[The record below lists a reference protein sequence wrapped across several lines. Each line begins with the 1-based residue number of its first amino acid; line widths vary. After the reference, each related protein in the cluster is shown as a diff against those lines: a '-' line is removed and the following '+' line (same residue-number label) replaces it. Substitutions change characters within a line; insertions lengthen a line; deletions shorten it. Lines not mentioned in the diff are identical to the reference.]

1 LPYNGRLENTMVY
14 ILYKSPEDLERR
26 YIKIF
31 KDSVRK
37 LSMICGT
44 DLGKFIDELT
54 RVSRIGYYSYI
65 AKELGIKERMV
76 YSYIR
81 KLQRNNF
88 KFTVNINI
96 KKIGLY
102 KYFIHIPEMID
113 FDVVRNN
120 ETIAWLNN
128 YSITL
133 NPIGTS
139 LTYFVPYKLKDEL
152 ISKINRFIIDKH
164 DRAHRGTF
172 VHFYINTRY
181 QPTFHKAPFGS
192 HKFIHGFLFNEIVE
206 MFENSELDDIVFK
219 HIVDEINSKFS
230 SPYDAVDLIILKE
243 YDIDAFTTVQ
253 DISKKYPISQRIILK
268 HLNNHINNKKIIRG
282 IFLKTNIY
290 SSFLFK
296 FLGVFLFV
304 YDLGN
309 AVRVFNFFKNF
320 DYSLSINLGIPDEV
334 MRDQNYEFVIS
345 VQVAVPQL
353 RVYEFL
359 KFLDYLYRR
368 GYVVNYK
375 LYEFLP
381 GTFVRFTIP
390 YLNFD
395 QERKDWT
402 LDVKNV
408 QELLMRRFMIPR
420 V

>member
-1 LPYNGRLENTMVY
+1 M
-14 ILYKSPEDLERR
+14 YKSAEDLERR
-26 YIKIF
+26 YIKTF
-31 KDSVRK
+31 KESVRK

-44 DLGKFIDELT
+44 DLGEFIDELT
-54 RVSRIGYYSYI
+54 RVTRIGYYSYI
-65 AKELGIKERMV
+65 AKELGIKERLV
-76 YSYIR
+76 YSYVR

-88 KFTVNINI
+88 KFTVNINM

-113 FDVVRNN
+113 FDIVRND

-139 LTYFVPYKLKDEL
+139 LTYFVPYKLRDEL
-152 ISKINRFIIDKH
+152 ISKINRFITSKL
-164 DRAHRGTF
+164 DRSHRGTF
-172 VHFYINTRY
+172 VHFYINTRN
-181 QPTFHKAPFGS
+181 QPIFHKAPFGL

-206 MFENSELDDIVFK
+206 MFENSELDDIMFK

-268 HLNNHINNKKIIRG
+268 HLNNHINNKRIIRG

-320 DYSLSINLGIPDEV
+320 DYSLSINFGIPDEI

-359 KFLDYLYRR
+359 KFLDYLHRK